1 MLSVCAYN
9 ATRLPLRAGRGT
21 AAIQWRRWMS
31 VRPEVRETTEAARP
45 KVTVADLQK
54 MHKNREPIAMLTAYD
69 YPTAKAA
76 SANPNTD
83 IILVGDSLAQVCLG
97 YDSTSQLTLDE
108 MIHHAR
114 AVSRGATHPFIVA
127 DMPFGSFG
135 VSTEETL
142 RNAVRLTQ
150 ASKADAIKMEGGAE
164 LADAV
169 RRLAHIGIPVMGHIG
184 LMPQR
189 FMLSGFRVQG
199 RTAAGAQRV
208 LRDALALQQA
218 GAFALVLEAIPRN
231 LGAYLTNRLRIPTIG
246 VGAGNQTSGQ
256 ALVWDDIMGT
266 WSGHKARFARRFA
279 DCQSERDAGVQKYT
293 EAVKAR
299 SFPSI
304 EESYPDVPEEE
315 WAKFL
320 QVAEAQ

>member
-21 AAIQWRRWMS
+21 AALQWRRWMS
-31 VRPEVRETTEAARP
+31 VRPEVRETTEAARR

-54 MHKNREPIAMLTAYD
+54 MHNNREPIAMLTAYD

-76 SANPNTD
+76 SANANTD

-169 RRLAHIGIPVMGHIG
+169 QRLSHIGIPVMGHIG

-231 LGAYLTNRLRIPTIG
+231 LGAYLTRRLRIPTIG

-266 WSGHKARFARRFA
+266 WSGHKAKFARRFA
-279 DCQSERDAGVQKYT
+279 DCQVERDAGVQKYT

-320 QVAEAQ
+320 EVAEAQ

>member
-1 MLSVCAYN
+1 MLSVCAYS

-21 AAIQWRRWMS
+21 AALQWRRWMS
-31 VRPEVRETTEAARP
+31 VRPEVRETTEVARS
-45 KVTVADLQK
+45 KVTVAELQK
-54 MHKNREPIAMLTAYD
+54 MHKYREPIAMLTAYD

-76 SANPNTD
+76 SANSNTD

-169 RRLAHIGIPVMGHIG
+169 QRLSHIGIPVMGHIG

-231 LGAYLTNRLRIPTIG
+231 LGAYLTQRLRIPTIG

-266 WSGHKARFARRFA
+266 WSGHKAKFARRFA
-279 DCQSERDAGVQKYT
+279 DCQTERDAGVQKYT

-320 QVAEAQ
+320 EVAEAQ